1 MRDFQSKWNSRR
13 AHLMDA
19 VFCEDVTVATGQ
31 LCAHVPLSSFPRS
44 SHDRWGT
51 QDSEAT
57 GRSPRRRPEVTLA
70 S

>member
-1 MRDFQSKWNSRR
+1 
-13 AHLMDA
+13 MDA
-19 VFCEDVTVATGQ
+19 VFCEDVNVATGQ
-31 LCAHVPLSSFPRS
+31 QCAHMPRSSFPRS
-44 SHDRWGT
+44 SQDRWGT